1 MARATSKAEKADG
14 TDRTERETS
23 AAALRSLRRTGVLGF
38 ETADTKSL
46 VQRLDAG
53 FPFRVVVRL
62 QQALGMSLDAL
73 APLVGI
79 PARTLARRKLEGRLR
94 PEESERVL
102 RIARVFDLAA
112 ALFEHDLASANI
124 WLREP
129 KKALGGEAPLQ
140 FARTEVGAR
149 EVEHLIGRLE
159 HGVLS

>member
-1 MARATSKAEKADG
+1 MARTASKADKAERATSTLAPRG
-14 TDRTERETS
+14 VRH
-23 AAALRSLRRTGVLGF
+23 TGVLGF
-38 ETADTKSL
+38 ETTDTKAL
-46 VQRLDAG
+46 VQRLGAG

-62 QQALGMSLDAL
+62 QQALGLSLDAL

-112 ALFEHDLASANI
+112 ALFEHDLASANV

>member
-1 MARATSKAEKADG
+1 MARTASKAEKA
-14 TDRTERETS
+14 ERGTS
-23 AAALRSLRRTGVLGF
+23 AMAPRSVRHTGVLGF
-38 ETADTKSL
+38 DTTDTKAL
-46 VQRLDAG
+46 VRRLGEG
-53 FPFRVVVRL
+53 FAFGSVVRL
-62 QQALGMSLDAL
+62 QQALGLPLDAV
-73 APLVGI
+73 AGLVGI
-79 PARTLARRKLEGRLR
+79 PARTIARRKLEGRLR

-112 ALFEHDLASANI
+112 ALFEHDLASANV

>member
-1 MARATSKAEKADG
+1 M
-14 TDRTERETS
+14 
-23 AAALRSLRRTGVLGF
+23 
-38 ETADTKSL
+38 
-46 VQRLDAG
+46 
-53 FPFRVVVRL
+53 
-62 QQALGMSLDAL
+62 
-73 APLVGI
+73 
-79 PARTLARRKLEGRLR
+79 
-94 PEESERVL
+94 L

-112 ALFEHDLASANI
+112 ALFEHDLASANV

>member
-1 MARATSKAEKADG
+1 MARAAGKAEKA
-14 TDRTERETS
+14 ERGAS
-23 AAALRSLRRTGVLGF
+23 AIAPRSVRHTGVLGF
-38 ETADTKSL
+38 DTTDTKAL
-46 VQRLDAG
+46 VHRLGEG
-53 FPFRVVVRL
+53 FAFRAVVRL
-62 QQALGMSLDAL
+62 QQALGLSLEAV

-79 PARTLARRKLEGRLR
+79 PARTLARRKLEGRVR

-112 ALFEHDLASANI
+112 ALFEQDLASANV

-129 KKALGGEAPLQ
+129 KKALGGEAPLP